1 MTETAAAPRTLDL
14 VVATRATVVHQLKLA
29 LTPLAAEANWQCL
42 LPGKMLRTRLVARL
56 SETLDTASAALQPA
70 CAAVELVH
78 TASLCHDDVIDAGVI
93 RRSMPTLWQQ
103 SGCSAAVLIGDL
115 LLCRAI
121 ALIAAIDGGRL
132 VGPFIDAVAET
143 CAAEARQ
150 ELLCRNRSG
159 DVQTCLH
166 LARGKSGAFFAFAA
180 SLAGG
185 GDPALSA
192 ALTEVGYCLGTAYQ
206 LGDDLLDITGS
217 ERQCG
222 KTLGTDAARKKPT
235 LAAIDPGLA
244 RRYLDQTLRDAFA
257 AVAPWPAAAV
267 ALAEFLEK
275 DIAPLISGQGA
286 SHGRP
291 SGAH

>member
-1 MTETAAAPRTLDL
+1 MTETAAAPHALDL
-14 VVATRATVVHQLKLA
+14 VAATRATVVHQLKLA
-29 LTPLAAEANWQCL
+29 LAPLAAEANWQCL

-56 SETLDTASAALQPA
+56 SETLDSAAPAALQPA

-93 RRSMPTLWQQ
+93 RRSMPTLWHQ

-121 ALIAAIDGGRL
+121 ALIAAIDAGRL

-150 ELLCRNRSG
+150 ELLCRNRPG

-185 GDPALSA
+185 RDPALSA

-217 ERQCG
+217 EQQCG

-244 RRYLDQTLRDAFA
+244 RRHLDQALRNAFA

-275 DIAPLISGQGA
+275 DIAPLMGQLK
-286 SHGRP
+286 SNCNRRP
-291 SGAH
+291 S